1 MLAGAFD
8 SGSDTLRGRG
18 GLVLFDDVLL
28 RYGAGPDI
36 LQKVSFSLAPGSFH
50 FLVGPSGAGKSS
62 LLRVMYLALRP
73 NSGLARLFGRDVA
86 QLSRREIAE
95 MRRRIGV
102 VFQDFRLIDHLS
114 AVDNVALP
122 LRIAGLRESEV
133 QKNVRELLVWVGLG
147 GHLDALPATLSG
159 GQQQRVAIA
168 RAVVTRPSLLLAD
181 EPTGNVDDQ
190 IGVRLMYLFEE
201 LNKLGTTVVV
211 ATHNES
217 LVARF
222 HHRQLR
228 IEDHS
233 LRAHDP
239 TARHADDNGA
249 GV

>member
-1 MLAGAFD
+1 
-8 SGSDTLRGRG
+8 
-18 GLVLFDDVLL
+18 LVLFDDVLL

-50 FLVGPSGAGKSS
+50 FLVGSSGAGKSS

-73 NSGLARLFGRDVA
+73 IGGLASLFGRDVA
-86 QLSRREIAE
+86 QLHRREVAE
-95 MRRRIGV
+95 LRRRIGV
-102 VFQDFRLIDHLS
+102 VFQDFRLIEHLS

-147 GHLDALPATLSG
+147 DHLDALPATLSG

-168 RAVVTRPSLLLAD
+168 RAVITRPSLLLAD
-181 EPTGNVDDQ
+181 EPTGNVDDV
-190 IGVRLMYLFEE
+190 IGVRLMHLFEE

-211 ATHNES
+211 ATHNEA
-217 LVARF
+217 LVAGFR
-222 HHRQLR
+222 HRQLR

-233 LRAHDP
+233 LRIADP
-239 TARHADDNGA
+239 GA

>member
-1 MLAGAFD
+1 M
-8 SGSDTLRGRG
+8 
-18 GLVLFDDVLL
+18 VLFDDVLL

-50 FLVGPSGAGKSS
+50 FLVGSSGAGKSS
-62 LLRVMYLALRP
+62 LLRIMYLALRP
-73 NSGLARLFGRDVA
+73 ISGMASLFGRDVA
-86 QLSRREIAE
+86 QLDRREIAE
-95 MRRRIGV
+95 LRRRIGV

-133 QKNVRELLVWVGLG
+133 QKNVRELLAWVGLG
-147 GHLDALPATLSG
+147 EHLDALPATLSG

-181 EPTGNVDDQ
+181 EPTGNVDDV
-190 IGVRLMYLFEE
+190 IGMRLMHLFEE
-201 LNKLGTTVVV
+201 LNKLGTTVVI

-217 LVARF
+217 LVAGF

-233 LRAHDP
+233 LRAFDP
-239 TARHADDNGA
+239 RAPRTMGGGR
-249 GV
+249 

>member
-1 MLAGAFD
+1 M
-8 SGSDTLRGRG
+8 
-18 GLVLFDDVLL
+18 VLFDDVLL

-36 LQKVSFSLAPGSFH
+36 LHKVSFGLAPGSFH

-62 LLRVMYLALRP
+62 LLRVMYLALAP
-73 NSGLARLFGRDVA
+73 IGGTVSLFGRDVT
-86 QLSRREIAE
+86 QLSRHETAE

-122 LRIAGLRESEV
+122 LRIARVKESEV
-133 QKNVRELLVWVGLG
+133 QKNVRELLAWVGLG
-147 GHLDALPATLSG
+147 DHLDALPATLSG

-168 RAVVTRPSLLLAD
+168 RAVITRPSLLLAD

-190 IGVRLMYLFEE
+190 IGLRLLYLFEE

-222 HHRQLR
+222 RHRQLR
-228 IEDHS
+228 IENQG
-233 LRAHDP
+233 LRTVDP
-239 TARHADDNGA
+239 AGGEPRGRGPGA
-249 GV
+249 